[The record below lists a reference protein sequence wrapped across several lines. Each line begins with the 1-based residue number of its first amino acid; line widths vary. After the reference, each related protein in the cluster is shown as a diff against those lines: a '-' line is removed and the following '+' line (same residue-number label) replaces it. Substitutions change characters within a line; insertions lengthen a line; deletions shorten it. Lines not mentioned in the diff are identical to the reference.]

1 MGIITRIEEIS
12 GNIALLESDGSIVGI
27 VSGQNASCY
36 ASKTNENIIYL
47 SECISNRNPTT
58 NSYPIDVTAVT
69 VPAGPWT
76 ADTLQAHIAGLIG
89 GNASQ
94 DVYVQDQ
101 ATDALNLHL
110 GNIKAVITVTE
121 NTIKDAETVKVL
133 SVGYVP
139 VVGNY
144 LCLQENR
151 KIYQAEI
158 LTVTSTGVDS
168 YTLGLSIPLDYAY
181 TTVSGCSVL
190 DVDMQKNG
198 SVTPVAFMIKPKA
211 GTQWHITRL
220 NVIMLL
226 STAGDD
232 SKFGS
237 INALTKGCYFR
248 KEDGASSQNLFNIK
262 DNSDLRIQGDS
273 LDYTTRSGS
282 GSFGLNSSVHFS
294 GLDNRGV
301 VIRLDG
307 NAGESLKCIV
317 RDNLTGLT
325 RFRIVV
331 HGHVT
336 SE

>member
-1 MGIITRIEEIS
+1 MGIITQIQEIS
-12 GNIALLESDGSIVGI
+12 GNIALLEADGSIVGI

-36 ASKTNENIIYL
+36 ASETLANIIYL
-47 SECISNRNPTT
+47 SERISNRNPTT

-69 VPAGPWT
+69 VPAGTWT
-76 ADTLQAHIAGLIG
+76 ADTLQTYIAGLIG

-94 DVYVQDQ
+94 DVFIQDQ
-101 ATDALNLHL
+101 STDMLNLHM
-110 GNIKAVITVTE
+110 GDMKAVITVTE
-121 NTIKDAETVKVL
+121 NTVKDAVSVKVL
-133 SVGYVP
+133 SVGYTP

-158 LTVTSTGVDS
+158 LTVVSTGANG
-168 YTLGLSIPLDYAY
+168 YTLALSIPLDYAY
-181 TTVSGCSVL
+181 TKASGCSIL
-190 DVDMQKNG
+190 DVDMHKDG
-198 SVTPVAFMIKPKA
+198 SVTPKTFMIKPKA

-220 NVIMLL
+220 NVIMLM
-226 STAGDD
+226 SAAGDD

-273 LDYTTRSGS
+273 LDYTTRSGA
-282 GSFGLNSSVHFS
+282 GSFGVNSSVHFS
-294 GLDNRGV
+294 GMDNRGV

-307 NAGESLKCIV
+307 NVGES
-317 RDNLTGLT
+317 LT

-336 SE
+336 SN